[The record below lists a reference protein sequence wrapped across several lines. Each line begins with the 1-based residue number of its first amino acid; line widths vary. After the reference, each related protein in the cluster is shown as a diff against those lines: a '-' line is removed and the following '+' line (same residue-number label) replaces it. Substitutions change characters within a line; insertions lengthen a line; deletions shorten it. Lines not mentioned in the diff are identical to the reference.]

1 MNTKFNQN
9 RRNFVKNLALFT
21 GGSSLLSSYGNLQLI
36 QSALAAPDDYT
47 SLTDHKSLVCI
58 FLLGGND
65 SLNTLM
71 PYSNA
76 EYQKY
81 ANVRQTMAI
90 AHDQLLPIVGNSHG
104 FHPNLPGLRDLYNE
118 GKLAVASNIG
128 NLFAPIS
135 RDAYFEFLDGNNPG
149 LNIPPDLFSHNHQQ
163 EIWQTNLA
171 PNAGVTHPG
180 WGGTMADLL
189 VAANNNAEIPS
200 AFTISG
206 NNLWQAGENTHSFG
220 ILAGAGIDD
229 FDVLEDASWPY
240 WQSSRAEAWSKILN
254 LPRSDV
260 LQIQAANTFK
270 DTQIR
275 ANFLRDAYQQA
286 PEFQTPH
293 NDRNGLASRLRSVA
307 RMIAV
312 REQLGLKR
320 QTFFVSADAFDTH
333 SDQLDAHGGLMTLL
347 NEAMLSFQ
355 RTLEEIGVEQSVTT
369 FTASEFGRTLTSNGN
384 GTDHAWATDYMVM
397 GGAVDGGK
405 IHGNPIQ
412 YSDVPQGQR
421 LTEKLFGPQD
431 VGSGRFIPG
440 YSTDQYG
447 ATLAKWMGVNDSD
460 LGIIFPNLNNFS
472 SQNLGFMKV

>member
-1 MNTKFNQN
+1 MKNKFNQN
-9 RRNFVKNLALFT
+9 RRTFVKNLALLT
-21 GGSSLLSSYGNLQLI
+21 GSSAMLSYYGNLQLI
-36 QSALAAPDDYT
+36 QSALGTPSDYT

-65 SLNTLM
+65 SLNTLI

-90 AHDQLLPIVGNSHG
+90 AHDQLLPVMANKLG

-118 GKLAVASNIG
+118 GKLAVANNIG
-128 NLFAPIS
+128 NLFEPVS
-135 RDAYFEFLDGNNPG
+135 RDVYFDYLDGNNPG
-149 LNIPPDLFSHNHQQ
+149 LNVPPDLFAHNHQQ

-171 PNAGVTHPG
+171 PNAGTTNPG
-180 WGGTMADLL
+180 WGGTMNDLL
-189 VAANNNAEIPS
+189 VAANDNSDIPS
-200 AFTISG
+200 AFSISG
-206 NNLWQAGENTHSFG
+206 NNLWQAGVNTHTFG
-220 ILAGAGIDD
+220 IRAGAGIDD
-229 FDVLEDASWPY
+229 FNDFKNTSWPN
-240 WQSSRAEAWSKILN
+240 WQPSRVEAWHKILN

-260 LQIQAANTFK
+260 LQMQAANSFK
-270 DTQIR
+270 DTRFR
-275 ANFLRDAYQQA
+275 ANLLRDAFQQA
-286 PEFQTPH
+286 PEFQTSF
-293 NDRNGLASRLRSVA
+293 NNRNGLALQLRSVA
-307 RMIAV
+307 KMIAI

-320 QTFFVSADAFDTH
+320 QIFFVSADAYDTH
-333 SDQLDAHGGLMTLL
+333 SNQLIVHRGLMTTL
-347 NEAMLSFQ
+347 NDAMLSFQ
-355 RTLEEIGVEQSVTT
+355 RTLEEMGVEQSVTT

-384 GTDHAWATDYMVM
+384 GTDHAWATDYLVM

-405 IHGNPIQ
+405 THGDPIQ
-412 YSDVPQGQR
+412 YSDVPQDQR
-421 LTEKLFGPQD
+421 LTEKLFGSED
-431 VGSGRFIPG
+431 VGSGRFIPK